1 MIRFATI
8 ALAMAL
14 GLAACKTTGTAER
27 PPNPGSHH
35 VSWIAGQV
43 LPGRTV
49 ILFDKGNYT
58 ADWKNWF
65 VTRAVYHLRDDGLRD
80 GGTLSCE
87 GEKRRYREVRFDG
100 SYFAWEGHD
109 LTAAVGNNS
118 GWRAPVF
125 YNVRTGRFH
134 IETWHERTADWYIDA
149 DGWLQEGWPRL
160 MADAC
165 PELTQ
170 EILADGG
177 WINENQTHP
186 TIWKMLEQDP
196 SAPLVLPHMSPNHP
210 TGVAASDDAPWHW
223 CFTTNNR
230 PVLPGN
236 CFPEGEEAAP
246 GDSPALLLPESPD
259 AATKYIER
267 RKLAATLRAAHGHV
281 IEDRLGRSYVLA
293 LGPTDE
299 LWAVDGEG
307 RLTDVGYLTFDTA
320 AETLDLD
327 WELKDAAAN
336 FRYRPGDPLPVADTG
351 RQHPLFALADWLVEE
366 AGDVVLPYMGRQ
378 ARFHFG
384 EGGVLTARGTEQ
396 DFGGRWLVTRGRLV
410 LEVDGIR
417 DRAAYRWDRLASHL
431 EATAGYAG

>member
-1 MIRFATI
+1 MIRFATM

-14 GLAACKTTGTAER
+14 GLAACKTTDTAAP

-35 VSWIAGQV
+35 ASWVARL
-43 LPGRTV
+43 LPARTV
-49 ILFDKGNYT
+49 ILFDKGNYR

-65 VTRAVYHLRDDGLRD
+65 VTRAVYHTRHDGLRPTR
-80 GGTLSCE
+80 TLSCE

-100 SYFAWEGHD
+100 SYFTWEGHD
-109 LTAAVGNNS
+109 LTAAAGNAD
-118 GWRAPVF
+118 GWRGPVF
-125 YNVRTGRFH
+125 YDVQTGRFH
-134 IETWHERTADWYIDA
+134 IETWHERTDDWYIDA
-149 DGWLQEGWPRL
+149 EGWIQEGWPRL

-165 PELTQ
+165 PEITA

-196 SAPLVLPHMSPNHP
+196 AAPLVLPYMSASHP
-210 TGVAASDDAPWHW
+210 TGIAAAISSSPWHW

-230 PVLPGN
+230 PVLPAH
-236 CFPEGEEAAP
+236 CFPEGEEAVP
-246 GDSPALLLPESPD
+246 GDGAALLLPESPD
-259 AATKYIER
+259 EAAKYLR
-267 RKLAATLRAAHGHV
+267 RRALADTLLAAHGHV
-281 IEDRLGRSYVLA
+281 LEDRLGRSYVLA

-307 RLTDVGYLTFDTA
+307 RLTDVGYLTFDTET
-320 AETLDLD
+320 ETLDLD
-327 WELKDAAAN
+327 WELAGDVAN
-336 FRYRPGDPLPVADTG
+336 FRYHPGDPLPVADTG
-351 RQHPLFALADWLVEE
+351 RQHPLFALADWLVED

-378 ARFHFG
+378 ARFSFG
-384 EGGVLTARGTEQ
+384 EGGALTARGTEQ
-396 DFGGRWLVTRGRLV
+396 DFGGRWLVSRGRLV
-410 LEVDGIR
+410 LEVDGIA